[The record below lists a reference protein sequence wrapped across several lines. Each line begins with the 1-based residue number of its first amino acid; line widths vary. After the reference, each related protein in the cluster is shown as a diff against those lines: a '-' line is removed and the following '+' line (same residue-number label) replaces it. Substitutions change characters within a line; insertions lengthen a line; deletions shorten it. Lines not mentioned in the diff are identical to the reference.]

1 MKLAT
6 ALIALLLASGTASA
20 QQYASADGFRV
31 CPDAQTDKGLSVVEE
46 ACGHISAPSFG
57 QASFGSLAELRAARD
72 RRDAFQAEADAYS
85 ACVTRFIN
93 SYRRPGADANS
104 KAPDQAACAHAWA
117 QDRRTKTVRN
127 FGMACVAFSDRSMR
141 DASIDPWSGSCFPT
155 VGSERG

>member
-6 ALIALLLASGTASA
+6 ALIALALASGTASA
-20 QQYASADGFRV
+20 QQYASAEGFRV
-31 CPDAQTDKGLSVVEE
+31 CPDAQTNQGLSVVED
-46 ACGHISAPSFG
+46 ACGRISAPSFE
-57 QASFGSLAELRAARD
+57 QTSFGSIEELQTARD
-72 RRDAFQAEADAYS
+72 RRDTFNAEADAYS

-127 FGMACVAFSDRSMR
+127 FGMACIAFSDRSMR
-141 DASIDPWSGSCFPT
+141 DSTIAPWSGSCFPA